1 MELSIIGGGPAGLSA
16 GIYAG
21 RLGLESIIF
30 ERGMGGGLLR
40 EAPWIENYPGEGR
53 ISGNELA
60 DRMRDHAKEFAEIR
74 EGEEVISVERR
85 GENFLLKTTAGTY
98 EAKGI
103 IFATGTQRRKLGV
116 PGEEGFLGKGVSYC
130 AVCDGPLFKGKR
142 VVVIGG
148 GNSAVA
154 EASYLREIGC
164 EVTLIHRRGE
174 LRAERALQERMEG
187 ISLKLNRRIKEIKGD
202 DKVRKLLL
210 ENVVTGEVEE
220 FETDGVFIA
229 VGEEPNSSLAAA
241 LGVELQEGGYIKVD
255 RTQRTN
261 IPKVYA
267 AGDVTGGPRQ
277 VVIACSQGAVAALSA
292 FEDFRLPYWKR

>member
-30 ERGMGGGLLR
+30 ERGMVGGLLR

-74 EGEEVISVERR
+74 EGEEVLSVERK
-85 GENFLLKTTAGTY
+85 GEDFLLKTTSGIY

-103 IFATGTQRRKLGV
+103 VFATGTQRRKLGV
-116 PGEEGFLGKGVSYC
+116 PGEEEFLGRGVSYC

-142 VVVIGG
+142 VAVIGG
-148 GNSAVA
+148 GNSAAV
-154 EASYLREIGC
+154 EALHLKEIGC
-164 EVTLIHRRGE
+164 VVTLIHRRGE
-174 LRAERALQERMEG
+174 LRAERALQERMGG
-187 ISLKLNRRIKEIKGD
+187 ISLKLNTRVKEITGD

-210 ENVVTGEVEE
+210 EDIVTGRIEE
-220 FETDGVFIA
+220 FETDAVFIA

-241 LGVELQEGGYIKVD
+241 LGVELEGGYIKAD

-277 VVIACSQGAVAALSA
+277 VVIACSQGAIAALSA
-292 FEDFRLPYWKR
+292 FEDLRVPYWKK